1 MYEDRFWKKNWDEGV
16 DDLDPNLF
24 ETTFVNIIE
33 KAFQDVPDKTAM
45 GFLGIDVTF
54 RQLSDYANQFA
65 NMLLENGFKKGDV
78 VGINLPNIP
87 QYVISVIGT
96 LRAGC
101 VVSGVSR
108 FSLQSRSNISSMTWG
123 VQAKKLRWSPSM
135 RFLPVILSKLQLTY
149 PG

>member
-16 DDLDPNLF
+16 DDLDSNLF

-65 NMLLENGFKKGDV
+65 NMLIENGFKKGDV

-101 VVSGVSR
+101 IVSGVSA
-108 FSLQSRSNISSMTWG
+108 SLCGADQISA
-123 VQAKKLRWSPSM
+123 Q
-135 RFLPVILSKLQLTY
+135 
-149 PG
+149 